1 MRGARTHHH
10 LGLAGGAPSR
20 PAHAVAWREPDEDPE
35 IGPDR
40 DARVM
45 HYASVKGAGRERMAP
60 MTPGGHRDTAWGGA
74 LRRVV
79 DVGVGPS
86 REDETRLGRIPGRH
100 VPIGFARY
108 VSSGVNPYDYGYYL
122 VAGWR
127 VAVPRGT
134 PDVRGL
140 LWRILYQG
148 PQAAGYVRLGDTLVP
163 AILGPGDRMTLS
175 ESAVKFEPQP
185 LSP

>member
-1 MRGARTHHH
+1 MWGARTHHH
-10 LGLAGGAPSR
+10 LGPSGPSR

-35 IGPDR
+35 IDLDR
-40 DARVM
+40 DTRVM

-60 MTPGGHRDTAWGGA
+60 MTPGGHRDTAWGGS
-74 LRRVV
+74 LRRVA
-79 DVGVGPS
+79 DIGVGPS
-86 REDETRLGRIPGRH
+86 REDETRLASIPGRY

-108 VSSGVNPYDYGYYL
+108 VSSGVNPYDYGYYH

-127 VAVPRGT
+127 VAVPHDEA
-134 PDVRGL
+134 DVRDL
-140 LWRILYQG
+140 LRRIFYQG

-175 ESAVKFEPQP
+175 ESAIKYEAQP
-185 LSP
+185 LS